1 MPWISSIYFILNKNT
16 NFTSSIIAALV
27 LVQSKYFLHVFARYL
42 NGILVV
48 KIDIW
53 VKWLTCFAKRFSKIT
68 FSCLV
73 WFTPSSK
80 RASERGVQPGE
91 TTGAIEC
98 FHSRGQHLCKFIGTK
113 KSVCLRKEFNSQSIG
128 LGHQNGG
135 RFIVLGR
142 QYGRRDVMWKHSIFE
157 RFGEKQR
164 INIPKIPHSPRTNKD
179 WWRLVKNIWVRCTE
193 EPSLRVGARQA
204 VIFFW

>member
-16 NFTSSIIAALV
+16 NFTSSTIAALV

-80 RASERGVQPGE
+80 QASERARSATRRNNRRYRVFSLTWPASMQIYWNKKKRLPKKRVQLPEYWFG
-91 TTGAIEC
+91 TPKWRPFHC
-98 FHSRGQHLCKFIGTK
+98 FGTSIWPPWRHVKTFYIRKARGKT
-113 KSVCLRKEFNSQSIG
+113 EN
-128 LGHQNGG
+128 
-135 RFIVLGR
+135 
-142 QYGRRDVMWKHSIFE
+142 KHSQDSTLAAYE
-157 RFGEKQR
+157 QGLVTSGEK
-164 INIPKIPHSPRTNKD
+164 H
-179 WWRLVKNIWVRCTE
+179 LVYWGT
-193 EPSLRVGARQA
+193 
-204 VIFFW
+204 